1 MFYIYLY
8 SFVNSRTLDRNM
20 YSHILDMPFRCR
32 NIHLMYNYISLDKN
46 DRNIYLDMFHCTSI
60 QRFLGDIP
68 DIQSDG
74 YNNDSVRSHI
84 LVDGFVRNTHF
95 YIPSCNSHQRFHG
108 DILDMKNFN
117 CC

>member
-1 MFYIYLY
+1 
-8 SFVNSRTLDRNM
+8 
-20 YSHILDMPFRCR
+20 
-32 NIHLMYNYISLDKN
+32 MYNYISLDKT
-46 DRNIYLDMFHCTSI
+46 DRNIYLDMFHCNSI
-60 QRFLGDIP
+60 QRFLEYIP

-74 YNNDSVRSHI
+74 YNNDSVRTCSHI

-95 YIPSCNSHQRFHG
+95 YIPSYNSHQRFHG